1 MAKFTFKCET
11 CDDEIQ
17 KNVFSLDSTFSCPKC
32 NNPMRRLLPKLNG
45 APRVNEL
52 IDKHTGTVW
61 QADQKEQVKLRQA
74 EYYWTVEVPRFVA
87 SGVYSVETMLEN
99 SWITIDEKNQVHV
112 NNVPP
117 HRR

>member
-1 MAKFTFKCET
+1 MAKYSFR
-11 CDDEIQ
+11 CDSCGDEIQ
-17 KNVFSLDSTFSCPKC
+17 QTVSSSVTSLTCVKC
-32 NNPMRRLLPKLNG
+32 NSNMRRLLPKLNG

-61 QADQKEQVKLRQA
+61 QADQREQVKLRQA

-87 SGVYSVETMLEN
+87 SGTYEVQTMLEN
-99 SWITIDEKNQVHV
+99 GWITIDEKNQVHV

-117 HRR
+117 HKR